1 MDERYELA
9 DENGM
14 AHDFIDWFFEE
25 KKASCGNLWF
35 MMMAAMWEGWKGR
48 EDHLN
53 ASAHSDAEPPVT
65 TKSCIVIR

>member
-14 AHDFIDWFFEE
+14 THEFIDWFFDE
-25 KKASCGNLWF
+25 KKASCGSLWF

-48 EDHLN
+48 EEN
-53 ASAHSDAEPPVT
+53 SMMPAHFHAEPPVLI
-65 TKSCIVIR
+65 SLCIINR